1 MAPLFPFVVYP
12 PSVTSGHLR
21 AQRPL
26 LWKATMM
33 ASLVTDAP
41 RQWSLGRAL
50 LNEIV
55 GAAFLQPNKSFDM
68 VQALQILVSWYHVIL
83 KSFQMTNLLFLMR
96 SICVSLGINE
106 SSLPSSSAPTSASLE
121 RMRTYAGLYYLVTM
135 VFTTNKKHDAFMNTS
150 YLAHCCQILEEQR
163 EYPSD
168 QLVVF
173 LVRTQQLW
181 QSISTTLASR
191 TNSLPLTII
200 VKSFQHEI
208 DQLRASVAA
217 ANQNDGTFFAVL
229 FKMIL
234 FSSSSSHQQKGEP
247 KGQRTNI
254 NDSLVP

>member
-12 PSVTSGHLR
+12 SSVTSAHLR

-41 RQWSLGRAL
+41 RQLFLGREL
-50 LNEIV
+50 LNDIV
-55 GAAFLQPNKSFDM
+55 GAAFLQPKKSFDM
-68 VQALQILVSWYHVIL
+68 LQALQILVSWYHVIL

-96 SICVSLGINE
+96 SICVSLGIHE
-106 SSLPSSSAPTSASLE
+106 SLPSSAPQLHTSASLDQ
-121 RMRTYAGLYYLVTM
+121 MRTYAGVYYVVTM
-135 VFTTNKKHDAFMNTS
+135 VFTTNKKHDAFMNTT
-150 YLAHCCQILEEQR
+150 YLAHCCRVLEEEM

-181 QSISTTLASR
+181 QSISMTLAFR
-191 TNSLPLTII
+191 NNSLPLTLI

-208 DQLRASVAA
+208 DQLRASVAG
-217 ANQNDGTFFAVL
+217 ANQNDGTFFAASFL
-229 FKMIL
+229 T
-234 FSSSSSHQQKGEP
+234 G
-247 KGQRTNI
+247 
-254 NDSLVP
+254 